1 MSETF
6 ETADDVFTA
15 AQIEYGEAIANL
27 ILNPS
32 NAAKDELRVTGR
44 ALGEAARFAAK
55 NMRGGE
61 SKGDT
66 LMTLADGGSNP
77 TPRPNL
83 TNQPTKEI

>member
-15 AQIEYGEAIANL
+15 AQIEHGLAIANL
-27 ILNPS
+27 LLHPS
-32 NAAKDELRVTGR
+32 IKARDEVKVTGR